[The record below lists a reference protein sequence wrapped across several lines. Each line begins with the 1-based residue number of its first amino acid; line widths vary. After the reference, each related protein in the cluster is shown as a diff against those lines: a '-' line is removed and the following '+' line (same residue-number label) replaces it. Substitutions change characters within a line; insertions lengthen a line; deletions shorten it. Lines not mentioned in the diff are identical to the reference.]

1 MKNITLENEF
11 GYTQEGKV
19 FIKPYSEY
27 SERQIGV
34 VRNTDQEALDYF
46 VKRFELAVKKVE
58 TLESQIEEAQN
69 KGSFLTKLVQ
79 LRKSLI
85 EFDGLGN
92 FLPMFA
98 KLDVL
103 EGQLEGLIATNQV
116 KNLEIKTA
124 LIKDA
129 KAIVNVEDWKQAT
142 IDVQELKTKWLKT
155 GPVDK
160 EKEEAIEAEF
170 NEVCDQFF
178 QLRREYFIVKNQE
191 IDARIERSEDLIN
204 LVFRL
209 RYDQDIDL
217 AFQKIKEHQAEF
229 RAIGE
234 IPPKKKKALWRN
246 FKKANDLFFELYNR
260 AKGIVPKV
268 RLDPYQQ
275 ALVDLCARAESLVN
289 VPPGQYIAA
298 SDSAKNYLIE
308 WKTTAPKV
316 KYIDKTLA
324 ENFRAA
330 CDKIFE
336 MNYLVRV
343 IGYRHP
349 EFNSKPRIEQLKIMI
364 NQMDYLVRKEK
375 NELEISIH
383 NQDSFRTTEEND
395 RQNLLRINTQKRKIA
410 MKDILLESFKKELE
424 GILGQ

>member
-1 MKNITLENEF
+1 MKNINVENEF

-19 FIKPYSEY
+19 FIKSYLGYP
-27 SERQIGV
+27 ERQIGI

-46 VKRFELAVKKVE
+46 VNRFALAQSKVE
-58 TLESQIEEAQN
+58 KLESQIEEAQN
-69 KGSFLTKLVQ
+69 KGSYLTKLVQ
-79 LRKSLI
+79 LRKSLL

-92 FLPMFA
+92 FIPLLE
-98 KLDVL
+98 KLDL
-103 EGQLEGLIATNQV
+103 LQNQLEGLIVVNQA

-124 LIKDA
+124 LINDA
-129 KAIVNVEDWKQAT
+129 KAISNIEDWKQAT

-155 GPVDK
+155 GPIDK
-160 EKEEAIEAEF
+160 SKEEVLEAEF
-170 NEVCDQFF
+170 NEICDEFF
-178 QLRREYFIVKNQE
+178 HQRREYFIIKNKE
-191 IDARIERSEDLIN
+191 IDERIVRSEDLIN
-204 LVFRL
+204 MVFRL
-209 RYDQDIDL
+209 RYEQDIDQ

-229 RAIGE
+229 RNIGE

-275 ALVDLCARAESLVN
+275 ALVDLCAKAESLVN
-289 VPPGQYIAA
+289 VPPGQYVTA
-298 SDSAKNYLIE
+298 SESAKNFLIE
-308 WKTTAPKV
+308 WKTNAPKV

-349 EFNSKPRIEQLKIMI
+349 EFNAKPRIEQLKIMI

-383 NQDSFRTTEEND
+383 NQDSFRSTEEND
-395 RQNLLRINTQKRKIA
+395 RQNLLKINTQKRKIA

>member
-27 SERQIGV
+27 TERQIGV

-46 VKRFELAVKKVE
+46 IKRFELAVKKVE
-58 TLESQIEEAQN
+58 ILESQIEEAQN

-92 FLPMFA
+92 FLPLLA

-103 EGQLEGLIATNQV
+103 QGQLEGLIATNQV

-129 KAIVNVEDWKQAT
+129 KAIINVEDWKQAT

-160 EKEEAIEAEF
+160 DKEEAVEAEF

-298 SDSAKNYLIE
+298 SDAAKNYLIE

-410 MKDILLESFKKELE
+410 MKDILLDSFKKELE

>member
-1 MKNITLENEF
+1 MKNIIAENEF

-19 FIKPYSEY
+19 FIKPYSTY
-27 SERQIGV
+27 LERQIGV
-34 VRNTDQEALDYF
+34 VRGTDQEALDYF
-46 VKRFELAVKKVE
+46 VKRFELAVTKVAK
-58 TLESQIEEAQN
+58 LESQITEAQN
-69 KGSFLTKLVQ
+69 KGSYLTKLVQ
-79 LRKSLI
+79 LRKALI

-92 FLPMFA
+92 FMPMLE

-103 EGQLEGLIATNQV
+103 QTQLEGLIGVNQI
-116 KNLEIKTA
+116 KNFEIKSA
-124 LIKDA
+124 LIEDA
-129 KAIVNVEDWKQAT
+129 KKIVNVEDWKQAT

-160 EKEEAIEAEF
+160 DKGEKLETDF
-170 NEVCDQFF
+170 NAVCDDFF
-178 QLRREYFIVKNQE
+178 HLRREYFIVKNQE
-191 IDARIERSEDLIN
+191 IDERIVRSEDLIN
-204 LVFRL
+204 MVFRL
-209 RYDQDIDL
+209 RYDEDIDL
-217 AFQKIKEHQAEF
+217 AFAKIKEHQAEF
-229 RAIGE
+229 KAIGE

-246 FKKANDLFFELYNR
+246 FKKANDLFFELYNK
-260 AKGIVPKV
+260 AKGITPKV

-275 ALVDLCARAESLVN
+275 ALLDLCIKAESLVN
-289 VPPGQYIAA
+289 VPPGQYVNA
-298 SDSAKNYLIE
+298 SESAKNFLIE
-308 WKTTAPKV
+308 WKANAPKV
-316 KYIDKTLA
+316 KYVDKTLA

-349 EFNSKPRIEQLKIMI
+349 EFNTKPRIEQLKIMI

-375 NELEISIH
+375 NELDISIH
-383 NQDSFRTTEEND
+383 NQDSFRSTEEND
-395 RQNLLRINTQKRKIA
+395 RQNMLKINTQKRKIA

>member
-46 VKRFELAVKKVE
+46 VKRFDLAVSKVE
-58 TLESQIEEAQN
+58 KLESQIAEAQN
-69 KGSFLTKLVQ
+69 KGSYLTKLIQ

-92 FLPMFA
+92 FLPLFE
-98 KLDVL
+98 KLDTLQV
-103 EGQLEGLIATNQV
+103 QLEALISSNQV

-124 LIKDA
+124 LINDA
-129 KAIVNVEDWKQAT
+129 RAIVNVEDWKQAT
-142 IDVQELKTKWLKT
+142 VDIQELKTKWLKT

-160 EKEEAIEAEF
+160 DKEETLEAEF

-178 QLRREYFIVKNQE
+178 QLRREYFIIKNQE
-191 IDARIERSEDLIN
+191 IDARILRSEELIDA
-204 LVFRL
+204 VFKL
-209 RYDQDIDL
+209 RYDQDIDE

-229 RAIGE
+229 KTIGE

-275 ALVDLCARAESLVN
+275 ALVDLCAKAESLVN
-289 VPPGQYIAA
+289 VPPSQYVSA

-308 WKTTAPKV
+308 WKTIAPKV

-349 EFNSKPRIEQLKIMI
+349 EFNTKPRIEQLKIMI

-395 RQNLLRINTQKRKIA
+395 RQNMLRINTQKRKIA

>member
-1 MKNITLENEF
+1 MKNALVENEF
-11 GYTQEGKV
+11 GYTQDGKV
-19 FIKPYSEY
+19 FIKPYSNY
-27 SERQIGV
+27 SERQIGIV
-34 VRNTDQEALDYF
+34 KNTDQEALDYF
-46 VKRFELAVKKVE
+46 VKRFELAESKVLKLE
-58 TLESQIEEAQN
+58 TQITEAQN
-69 KGSFLTKLVQ
+69 KGSFLTKLIQ
-79 LRKSLI
+79 LRIALI

-92 FLPMFA
+92 FMPLFE
-98 KLDVL
+98 KLDQL
-103 EGQLEGLIATNQV
+103 QTQLEGLISVNQV
-116 KNLEIKTA
+116 KNLEIKLA
-124 LIKDA
+124 LVNDA
-129 KAIVNVEDWKQAT
+129 KVIDNVVDWKQAT
-142 IDVQELKTKWLKT
+142 YDIQELKTKWLKT

-160 EKEEAIEAEF
+160 EKEEAVETEF
-170 NEVCDQFF
+170 NEVCDKFF
-178 QLRREYFIVKNQE
+178 QLRREYFIIKNQE
-191 IDARIERSEDLIN
+191 IDASIERSEDLIN
-204 LVFRL
+204 MVFRL

-217 AFQKIKEHQAEF
+217 AFQKIKELQAEF

-260 AKGIVPKV
+260 AKGIVPRV

-275 ALVDLCARAESLVN
+275 ALIDLCAKAESLVN
-289 VPPGQYIAA
+289 VPPGQYVTA

-308 WKTTAPKV
+308 WKTNAPKV
-316 KYIDKTLA
+316 KYIDKALA

-349 EFNSKPRIEQLKIMI
+349 EFNTKPRIEQLKIMI

-383 NQDSFRTTEEND
+383 NQDSFRSTEEND
-395 RQNLLRINTQKRKIA
+395 RQNMLKINTQKRKIA

>member
-1 MKNITLENEF
+1 MKNIKLENEF
-11 GYTQEGKV
+11 GYTQDQKV
-19 FIKPYSEY
+19 FIKGYSTY
-27 SERQIGV
+27 PDRQIGE

-46 VKRFELAVKKVE
+46 VNRFALAVSKVE
-58 TLESQIEEAQN
+58 KLENQIAEAQN
-69 KGSFLTKLVQ
+69 KGSFLTKLIQ

-85 EFDGLGN
+85 SFDGLGN
-92 FLPMFA
+92 FIPLLE

-103 EGQLEGLIATNQV
+103 QEGLEGLIVVNQA

-124 LIKDA
+124 LIADA
-129 KAIVNVEDWKQAT
+129 KKIDNVVDWKQAT
-142 IDVQELKTKWLKT
+142 VDVQELKTKWLKT
-155 GPVDK
+155 GPVEKD
-160 EKEEAIEAEF
+160 KEEAIEAEF
-170 NEVCDQFF
+170 NAVCDEFF
-178 QLRREYFIVKNQE
+178 HKRREYFIIKNKE
-191 IDARIERSEDLIN
+191 IDERIVRSEDLIN
-204 LVFRL
+204 MVFRL
-209 RYDQDIDL
+209 RYEQDIDQ

-229 RAIGE
+229 RMIGE

-260 AKGIVPKV
+260 AKGITPKP

-275 ALVDLCARAESLVN
+275 ALIDLCAKAEALVN

-298 SDSAKNYLIE
+298 SDSAKNFLIE
-308 WKTTAPKV
+308 WKTNAPKV

-349 EFNSKPRIEQLKIMI
+349 EFNNKPRIEQLKIMI

-383 NQDSFRTTEEND
+383 NQDSFRSSEEND
-395 RQNLLRINTQKRKIA
+395 RQNMLKINTQKRKIA

>member
-1 MKNITLENEF
+1 MKNIIAENEF
-11 GYTQEGKV
+11 GYTQDEKV
-19 FIKPYSEY
+19 FIKPYLNY

-34 VRNTDQEALDYF
+34 VRGSDEEALAYF
-46 VKRFELAVKKVE
+46 VKRFELAEAKVAKLE
-58 TLESQIEEAQN
+58 TQINEAQN
-69 KGSFLTKLVQ
+69 KGSFLTKLIQ

-92 FLPMFA
+92 FIPLLD

-103 EGQLEGLIATNQV
+103 QEQLEGLIVVNQA

-124 LIKDA
+124 LVNDA
-129 KAIVNVEDWKQAT
+129 KAIVDVEDWKQAT
-142 IDVQELKTKWLKT
+142 IDIQELKTKWLKT

-160 EKEEAIEAEF
+160 DKEEELETAF
-170 NEVCDQFF
+170 NTVCDEFF

-191 IDARIERSEDLIN
+191 IDARILRSEDLIN
-204 LVFRL
+204 MVFRL
-209 RYDQDIDL
+209 RYDQDIDQ

-229 RAIGE
+229 KAIGE

-246 FKKANDLFFELYNR
+246 FKKANDLFFELYNK

-275 ALVDLCARAESLVN
+275 ALIDLCVKAESLVN
-289 VPPGQYIAA
+289 VPPGQYVTA
-298 SDSAKNYLIE
+298 SESAKNYLIE
-308 WKTTAPKV
+308 WKANAPKV
-316 KYIDKTLA
+316 KYVDKTLA

-343 IGYRHP
+343 ICYRHP
-349 EFNSKPRIEQLKIMI
+349 EFNTKPRIEQLKIMI

-375 NELEISIH
+375 NELDISIH
-383 NQDSFRTTEEND
+383 NQDSFRSTEENE
-395 RQNLLRINTQKRKIA
+395 RQNMLKINTQKRKIA

-424 GILGQ
+424 SILGQ